1 MKRSQMGFTLIE
13 LMIVVAIVGILASIA
28 YPAYQNH
35 VLRTYRAEAK
45 RALLENAQYLERN
58 FTQTGSY
65 TTKPDGT
72 SLTRAD
78 LPYRRIPASGTVRY
92 VIALP
97 ATRHTATTYVL
108 RAIPKNAQTKDK
120 DCMALSL
127 TQSGKK
133 GASGSSSASECW
145 SR

>member
-1 MKRSQMGFTLIE
+1 MSKRHFGFTLIE
-13 LMIVVAIVGILASIA
+13 LMIVVAIIGILASVA

-72 SLTRAD
+72 ALTRAD
-78 LPYRRIPASGTVRY
+78 LPYKRIPETGKARY
-92 VIALP
+92 VIVLP
-97 ATRHTATTYVL
+97 TARHTATTYLL
-108 RAIPKNAQTKDK
+108 RAVPKNAQTRDT
-120 DCMALSL
+120 DCKVLSL
-127 TQSGKK
+127 NQAGRKF
-133 GASGSSSASECW
+133 ASGSSTASECW
-145 SR
+145 AR